1 MLRNKSRRKRYCKGQ
16 TNDSKEFKMAGK
28 GKRYYR
34 RKEQVHRKKKRL
46 SGNQQI
52 IEMEERKS
60 T

>member
-1 MLRNKSRRKRYCKGQ
+1 
-16 TNDSKEFKMAGK
+16 MAGK

-34 RKEQVHRKKKRL
+34 RKEQVYRKKKRL
-46 SGNQQI
+46 SGNQKI